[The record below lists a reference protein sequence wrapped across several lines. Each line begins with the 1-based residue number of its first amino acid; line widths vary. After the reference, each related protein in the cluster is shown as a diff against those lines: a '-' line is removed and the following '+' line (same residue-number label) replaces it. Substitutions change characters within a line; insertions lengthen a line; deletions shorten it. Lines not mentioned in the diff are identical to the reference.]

1 MSTERKRVPILN
13 ETYKSH
19 QEQHSI
25 YMKRRKKLLI
35 RRLTLFF
42 VFVTV
47 VSFTLIKTLY
57 TQASVLNEKQ
67 DQLKQ
72 VQAKYNQIKENQE
85 ILKEN
90 ITKLQDDEYVGKY
103 ARQEY
108 YLSDEGEIIFSIPDK
123 EVDDS
128 VD

>member
-1 MSTERKRVPILN
+1 MSTERSRVPILN
-13 ETYKSH
+13 ETYKSY

-25 YMKRRKKLLI
+25 YIKRRKKLLI

-42 VFVTV
+42 VFVAI
-47 VSFTLIKTLY
+47 VSYTLIKTLY

-67 DQLKQ
+67 DQLKE
-72 VQAKYNQIKENQE
+72 VQAEYNQIKENQE

>member
-1 MSTERKRVPILN
+1 MSTERSRVPILN

-25 YMKRRKKLLI
+25 YIKRRKKLLI

-42 VFVTV
+42 VFVAI
-47 VSFTLIKTLY
+47 VSYTLIKTLY

-67 DQLKQ
+67 DQLKE
-72 VQAKYNQIKENQE
+72 VQAEYNQIKENQE

-123 EVDDS
+123 EVDDQP
-128 VD
+128 

>member
-1 MSTERKRVPILN
+1 MSTERSRVPILN
-13 ETYKSH
+13 ETYQSH

-25 YMKRRKKLLI
+25 YIKRRKKLLI

-42 VFVTV
+42 VFVAI
-47 VSFTLIKTLY
+47 VSYTLIKTLY
-57 TQASVLNEKQ
+57 TQATVLNEKQ
-67 DQLKQ
+67 DQLKE
-72 VQAKYNQIKENQE
+72 VQAEYNQIKENQE

>member
-1 MSTERKRVPILN
+1 MSTERSRVPILN

-25 YMKRRKKLLI
+25 YIKRRKKLLI

-42 VFVTV
+42 VFVAI
-47 VSFTLIKTLY
+47 VSYTLIKTLY
-57 TQASVLNEKQ
+57 TQATVLNEKQ
-67 DQLKQ
+67 DQLKE
-72 VQAKYNQIKENQE
+72 VQAEYNQIKENQE

-123 EVDDS
+123 EVDDQP
-128 VD
+128 

>member
-1 MSTERKRVPILN
+1 MSTERNRVPILN

-25 YMKRRKKLLI
+25 YIKRRKKLLI

-42 VFVTV
+42 IFVAIVF
-47 VSFTLIKTLY
+47 FILIKTLY

-67 DQLKQ
+67 DQLKE
-72 VQAKYNQIKENQE
+72 VQTKYNKIKEDQE

-90 ITKLQDDEYVGKY
+90 ITKLQDDEYLGKY

-123 EVDDS
+123 EVEDS

>member
-25 YMKRRKKLLI
+25 YIKRRKKLLI

-42 VFVTV
+42 VFVAI
-47 VSFTLIKTLY
+47 VSYTLIKTLY

-67 DQLKQ
+67 DQLKE
-72 VQAKYNQIKENQE
+72 VQAEYNQIKENQE

>member
-1 MSTERKRVPILN
+1 MSTERSRVPILN

-25 YMKRRKKLLI
+25 YIKRRKKLLI

-42 VFVTV
+42 VFVAI
-47 VSFTLIKTLY
+47 VSYTSIKTLY
-57 TQASVLNEKQ
+57 TQATVLNEKQ
-67 DQLKQ
+67 DQLKE
-72 VQAKYNQIKENQE
+72 VQAEYNQIKENQE

>member
-42 VFVTV
+42 VFVAV

-57 TQASVLNEKQ
+57 TQVSVLNEKQ

>member
-1 MSTERKRVPILN
+1 MSTERSRVPILN

-25 YMKRRKKLLI
+25 YIKRRKKLLI

-42 VFVTV
+42 VFVAI
-47 VSFTLIKTLY
+47 VSYTLIKTLY

-67 DQLKQ
+67 DQLKE
-72 VQAKYNQIKENQE
+72 VQAEYNQIKENQE

>member
-1 MSTERKRVPILN
+1 MSTERSRVPILN

-25 YMKRRKKLLI
+25 YIKRRKKLLI

-42 VFVTV
+42 VFVAI
-47 VSFTLIKTLY
+47 VSYTLIKTLY
-57 TQASVLNEKQ
+57 TQASFLNEKQ
-67 DQLKQ
+67 DQLKE
-72 VQAKYNQIKENQE
+72 VQAEYNQIKENQE

>member
-1 MSTERKRVPILN
+1 M
-13 ETYKSH
+13 
-19 QEQHSI
+19 
-25 YMKRRKKLLI
+25 
-35 RRLTLFF
+35 FF
-42 VFVTV
+42 VFVAI
-47 VSFTLIKTLY
+47 VSYTLIKTLY
-57 TQASVLNEKQ
+57 TQATVLNEKQ
-67 DQLKQ
+67 DQLKE
-72 VQAKYNQIKENQE
+72 VQAEYNQIKENQE

-128 VD
+128 VDWHLKPILSIIYIGVFFYYFKEEVSFYVNWSRQQVTG

>member
-1 MSTERKRVPILN
+1 M
-13 ETYKSH
+13 
-19 QEQHSI
+19 
-25 YMKRRKKLLI
+25 LI

-42 VFVTV
+42 VFVAI
-47 VSFTLIKTLY
+47 VSYTLIKTLY
-57 TQASVLNEKQ
+57 TQATVLNEKQ
-67 DQLKQ
+67 DQLKE
-72 VQAKYNQIKENQE
+72 VQAEYNQIKENQE

>member
-1 MSTERKRVPILN
+1 MSTERSRVPILN

-25 YMKRRKKLLI
+25 YIKRRKKLLI

-42 VFVTV
+42 VFVAI
-47 VSFTLIKTLY
+47 VSYTLIKTLY
-57 TQASVLNEKQ
+57 TQATVLNEKQ
-67 DQLKQ
+67 DQLKE
-72 VQAKYNQIKENQE
+72 VQAEYNQIKENQE

>member
-1 MSTERKRVPILN
+1 MSTERSRVPILN

-25 YMKRRKKLLI
+25 YIKRRKKLLI

-42 VFVTV
+42 VFVAI
-47 VSFTLIKTLY
+47 VSYTLIKTLY

-67 DQLKQ
+67 DQLKE
-72 VQAKYNQIKENQE
+72 VQAEYNQIKENQE

-108 YLSDEGEIIFSIPDK
+108 YLSGEGEIIFSIPDK

>member
-1 MSTERKRVPILN
+1 MSTERSRVPILN

-25 YMKRRKKLLI
+25 YIKRRKKLLI

-42 VFVTV
+42 VFVAI
-47 VSFTLIKTLY
+47 VSYTLIKTLY

-67 DQLKQ
+67 DQLKE
-72 VQAKYNQIKENQE
+72 VQAEYNQIKENQE

-123 EVDDS
+123 EVEDS

>member
-1 MSTERKRVPILN
+1 MSTERSRVPILN
-13 ETYKSH
+13 ETFKSH

-25 YMKRRKKLLI
+25 YIKRRKKLLI

-42 VFVTV
+42 VFVAI
-47 VSFTLIKTLY
+47 VSYTLIKTLY

-67 DQLKQ
+67 DQLKE
-72 VQAKYNQIKENQE
+72 VQAEYNQIKENQE

>member
-1 MSTERKRVPILN
+1 MSTERSRVPILN

-25 YMKRRKKLLI
+25 YIKRRRKLLI

-42 VFVTV
+42 VFVAI
-47 VSFTLIKTLY
+47 VSYTLIKTLY

-67 DQLKQ
+67 DQLKE
-72 VQAKYNQIKENQE
+72 VQAEYNQIKENQE

>member
-1 MSTERKRVPILN
+1 MSTERSRVPILN

-25 YMKRRKKLLI
+25 YIKRRKKLLI

-42 VFVTV
+42 VFVAI
-47 VSFTLIKTLY
+47 VSYTLIKTLY

-67 DQLKQ
+67 DQLKE
-72 VQAKYNQIKENQE
+72 VQAEYNQIKENQE

-90 ITKLQDDEYVGKY
+90 ITKLQDAEYVGKY

-108 YLSDEGEIIFSIPDK
+108 YLSDEGEIIFSIPDN